1 MFIDATALLALTD
14 SITPIIPVALTPCP
28 ASKMAPS
35 TCDQKKAEIV
45 RRFEN
50 QCLAENKKAK
60 AIYELKC
67 LEVQEKYEG
76 KKKQACLELKQ
87 QELNELTEIKNLHEA
102 EMEPVKAKH
111 EEERS
116 AIRQQ
121 YGVATPEIDPH
132 TSVTSGPPSSPTL
145 VAASVSISS
154 DDCRDNGHRK
164 PNVHI
169 VAAACWPAE
178 RRGWQQELCR

>member
-1 MFIDATALLALTD
+1 
-14 SITPIIPVALTPCP
+14 
-28 ASKMAPS
+28 MAPS

-76 KKKQACLELKQ
+76 KKKQACHELKQ
-87 QELNELTEIKNLHEA
+87 QELNELNEIKKLYEA
-102 EMEPVKAKH
+102 EMEPINAKH
-111 EEERS
+111 AEERS

-121 YGVATPEIDPH
+121 YGIATPEVDLH
-132 TSVTSGPPSSPTL
+132 TSVTYETPSSPTL
-145 VAASVSISS
+145 VAALVSLPS
-154 DDCRDNGHRK
+154 DDRRDNGHKK
-164 PNVHI
+164 PNVHL

-178 RRGWQQELCR
+178 RRGW